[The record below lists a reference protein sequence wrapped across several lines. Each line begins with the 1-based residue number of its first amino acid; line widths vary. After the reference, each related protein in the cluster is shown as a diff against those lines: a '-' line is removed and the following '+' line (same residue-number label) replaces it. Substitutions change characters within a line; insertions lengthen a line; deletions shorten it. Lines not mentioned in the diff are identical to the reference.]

1 MKVLMILLA
10 ICAMFAI
17 ATECKTTENRKEQK
31 IKTNDKADTES
42 LRWSLKS

>member
-1 MKVLMILLA
+1 MKILALILGLFAMVA
-10 ICAMFAI
+10 IS
-17 ATECKTTENRKEQK
+17 TECKSTENRKEIK